1 MKHLLNFLW
10 LMTVVLWLSAQEN
23 FYRSKENP
31 YYWGNRKP
39 NAAYWQQDVHYKI
52 KADINEK
59 TDIISGKMQL
69 TYWNNSPDTLRE
81 VFFHLYENAFQPCS
95 YYDDLQHNNQVKP
108 KYGKYES
115 KCLGTTVDT
124 FKHSGKLKQVE
135 LDNTIMQVKLDEPLL
150 PNASTEFEVVFKTYF
165 DTGSVRRRNKVYK
178 SYGYKHYNG
187 VHWYPIICVY
197 DAKFKWT
204 TDQHLGRE
212 FYANFGTFD
221 VELTFA
227 NNFIVEAT
235 GVLQNRNEALPDSLR
250 KKLDI
255 ANFKDKPLESKPSVI
270 IPYDSTQRKTW
281 KYHAE
286 NVHNFAFTADPTY
299 RIGEA
304 FTKDGV
310 QCIALVQEPHAANW
324 QPVADYTVKVME
336 LFSKD
341 FGQYAYPKM
350 VVADARDGMEYPMLT
365 LCGGL
370 YPSNKSLIAHEVGH
384 NWFYGMIGN
393 NETYRAMLD
402 EGFTQFI
409 TVWALDNIAKD
420 SIEMIQQ
427 KGWKHRFGFSIP
439 ARDTRAYLGYM
450 LDAVRYNDMPLNT
463 HSDMF
468 NGALG
473 QGGGYRHVYSKTAT
487 MLYNLQYV
495 LGDTLFQNAMKHY
508 FNQWKMAHPYPDDF
522 RQSIIDY
529 TKTDLNWF
537 FDQWMET
544 TKTID
549 YKVGKIRRQT
559 TDDRQQ
565 KKESQLS
572 PLEGGVRKQ
581 SAEAGDEKQSLITF
595 KRKGEMQMPLDFTVV
610 LKNGDSLNY
619 HIPNTWF
626 EKPNSPPFQGGAGGD
641 NSLSK
646 GELEGAVL
654 PRWIG
659 WQKLQPTYTATI
671 AVNDKIKDVIIDPS
685 NRLAD
690 INMLNNAKRAKAQ
703 MHWDAQVYHTPD
715 WRKYHIYTRPEL
727 WWNAVDGIKIGWH
740 FNGNYMQYRH
750 KFAFSFWVPTG
761 LAQGNFNNYELTGVA
776 KSDFDKFNY
785 RFDYETGLNKVIK
798 GLTGFYTSGYVEGLE
813 FYRTGFTQKIKK
825 FTVSAYIKLLTRSFH
840 KRTHYVLNDV
850 WGTELNNYSF
860 NIATTHKYNYQKGN
874 GKTTINIRM
883 PFVAADYSYSY
894 VEAEKINY
902 TKFWRFELRS
912 RFYARFGFGDRIPL
926 ESALNITGAN
936 NETLMDY
943 PLLRSKGYVPP
954 DLLYNKYNSS
964 IHFQQG
970 GGLNLRSFAN
980 MYDVL
985 YDFGFG
991 RDYVIVHY
999 QNIAISGASVNLELD
1014 IDGLVKWQPKA
1025 LRDYLHLDVYFLFDA
1040 GISNPVKQIQ
1050 TYKKYDFPTEGYI
1063 VGTRGNWMANGGIG
1077 FAFTIK
1083 KFGALEKIKP
1093 FTIRCDLPWWSTT
1106 NLFNSFRFNSYMDY
1120 RFMFGLYR
1128 SF

>member
-1 MKHLLNFLW
+1 MKKAFLFLLLTANCL
-10 LMTVVLWLSAQEN
+10 LLTAQN
-23 FYRSKENP
+23 NP
-31 YYWGNRKP
+31 LYWQNRKP
-39 NAAYWQQDVHYKI
+39 HAAYWQQDVHYKI
-52 KADINEK
+52 KADVDER

-69 TYWNNSPDTLRE
+69 TYTNNSPDTLRE
-81 VFFHLYENAFQPCS
+81 VFFHLYENAFQPCG
-95 YYDDLQHNNQVKP
+95 YYDDLQRNNTVKP

-124 FKHSGKLKQVE
+124 FKHNGKLQQIE
-135 LDNTIMQVKLDEPLL
+135 LDNTIMRVKLDEPLL
-150 PNASTEFEVVFKTYF
+150 PRASTEFEVVFKTYF
-165 DTGSVRRRNKVYK
+165 DIGTVRRRNKMYK

-212 FYANFGTFD
+212 FYADFGTFD

-227 NNFIVEAT
+227 SNFIVEAT
-235 GVLQNRNEALPDSLR
+235 GVLQNRNEVLPDSLR

-255 ANFKDKPLESKPSVI
+255 ANFKNKLLEEKPSVI
-270 IPYDSTQRKTW
+270 IPYDSLQRKTW
-281 KYHAE
+281 KYHAD

-304 FTKDGV
+304 YTKDGV
-310 QCIALVQEPHAANW
+310 QCIALVQEPHAAQW
-324 QPVADYTVKVME
+324 QQVADYTVKVVE

-420 SIEMIQQ
+420 SIEMIEQ
-427 KGWKHRFGFSIP
+427 KGWKQRFGLP
-439 ARDTRAYLGYM
+439 VAARDTRAYLGYM
-450 LDAVRYNDMPLNT
+450 YDAVKHEDMPLNT

-495 LGDTLFQNAMKHY
+495 LGDSLFQNAMKHY

-522 RQSIIDY
+522 RHSIIDY

-544 TKTID
+544 TKNID
-549 YKVGKIRRQT
+549 YKVACVKKGSG
-559 TDDRQQ
+559 DD
-565 KKESQLS
+565 STN
-572 PLEGGVRKQ
+572 
-581 SAEAGDEKQSLITF
+581 ITL
-595 KRKGEMQMPLDFTVV
+595 KRKGEMQMPLDFDVITKNNDTVH
-610 LKNGDSLNY
+610 Y
-619 HIPNTWF
+619 YIPNTWF
-626 EKPNSPPFQGGAGGD
+626 EKDTEAKTLN
-641 NSLSK
+641 
-646 GELEGAVL
+646 
-654 PRWIG
+654 RWIG
-659 WQKLQPTYTATI
+659 WQKLKPTYTAKI
-671 AVNDKIKDVIIDPS
+671 DVNEKVKDVIIDPTY
-685 NRLAD
+685 RLAD
-690 INMLNNAKRAKAQ
+690 VNMMNNAKKAKAQ
-703 MHWDAQVYHTPD
+703 LHWDAQVNHTPD
-715 WRKYHIYTRPEL
+715 WRRYHIYTRPEL
-727 WWNAVDGIKIGWH
+727 WWNAVDGIKVGWH

-750 KFAFSFWVPTG
+750 KFAFSFWVPTW

-776 KSDFDKFNY
+776 ESDFDKFNY

-798 GLTGFYTSGYVEGLE
+798 GLSGFYSSGYVEGLE

-825 FTVSAYIKLLTRSFH
+825 FTVSAYIKLLTRSFQE
-840 KRTHYVLNDV
+840 RTHYVLNDV

-860 NIATTHKYNYQKGN
+860 NIATTHKYTYQKGN

-894 VEAEKINY
+894 VDAEKINY
-902 TKFWRFELRS
+902 TKLWKLELRT
-912 RFYARFGFGDRIPL
+912 RVYGRVGFDFNSASVYPL
-926 ESALNITGAN
+926 ESMLLLSGAN
-936 NETLMDY
+936 NEQLMDY
-943 PLLRSKGYVPP
+943 ALLRSKGYVPP
-954 DLLYNKYNSS
+954 ATISGNSTVA
-964 IHFQQG
+964 FQQG
-970 GGLNLRSFAN
+970 GGLNLRGYAN
-980 MYDVL
+980 VYNL
-985 YDFGFG
+985 SK
-991 RDYVIVHY
+991 
-999 QNIAISGASVNLELD
+999 SGAAVNVELD
-1014 IDGLVKWQPKA
+1014 FDEIVKIKPKKIS
-1025 LRDYLHLDVYFLFDA
+1025 DYIKFDTYLFLDA
-1040 GISNPVKQIQ
+1040 GINENLGDGALIDLNGNKLNSINRIIA
-1050 TYKKYDFPTEGYI
+1050 DAG
-1063 VGTRGNWMANGGIG
+1063 VGI
-1077 FAFTIK
+1077 AFTIK

-1093 FTIRCDLPWWSTT
+1093 FTL
-1106 NLFNSFRFNSYMDY
+1106 RFDMPFWVSDGTLMNENNIAN
-1120 RFMFGLYR
+1120 RWVFGLYR

>member
-1 MKHLLNFLW
+1 MKRLLLYLLFTANCIL
-10 LMTVVLWLSAQEN
+10 LTAQTN
-23 FYRSKENP
+23 NL
-31 YYWGNRKP
+31 YWQNRKP
-39 NAAYWQQDVHYKI
+39 HAAYWQQDVHYKI

-59 TDIISGKMQL
+59 TDIVSGKMQL
-69 TYWNNSPDTLRE
+69 TYTNNSPDTLRE

-95 YYDDLQHNNQVKP
+95 YYDDLQRNNNVKN

-115 KCLGTTVDT
+115 KCLGTSVDT
-124 FKHSGKLKQVE
+124 FKHNGKLKQIE
-135 LDNTIMQVKLDEPLL
+135 LDNTIMRVKLDEPLL

-165 DTGSVRRRNKVYK
+165 DIGTVRRRNKMYK

-212 FYANFGTFD
+212 FYADFGTFD

-227 NNFIVEAT
+227 SNFIVEAT

-255 ANFKDKPLESKPSVI
+255 SNFKDKPLEEKPSVI

-304 FTKDGV
+304 YTKDGV
-310 QCIALVQEPHAANW
+310 QCIALVQEPHAAQW
-324 QPVADYTVKVME
+324 QPVADYTVKVVE
-336 LFSKD
+336 LFSRD

-393 NETYRAMLD
+393 NETYRAMMD

-420 SIEMIQQ
+420 SIEMIKQ
-427 KGWKHRFGFSIP
+427 KGWKQHFGLTVP

-450 LDAVRYNDMPLNT
+450 MDAVKYSDMPLNT

-495 LGDTLFQNAMKHY
+495 LVDSLFQNAMKHY

-522 RQSIIDY
+522 RSSIIDY

-544 TKTID
+544 TKTVD
-549 YKVGKIRRQT
+549 YKVGKIKRQKENELANESISKLANEKT
-559 TDDRQQ
+559 TQ
-565 KKESQLS
+565 
-572 PLEGGVRKQ
+572 
-581 SAEAGDEKQSLITF
+581 INF
-595 KRKGEMQMPLDFTVV
+595 KRKGEMQMPLDFDVV
-610 LKNGDSLNY
+610 TKNNDTLHY
-619 HIPNTWF
+619 YIPNNWF
-626 EKPNSPPFQGGAGGD
+626 EKKTEA
-641 NSLSK
+641 K
-646 GELEGAVL
+646 VL

-659 WQKLQPTYTATI
+659 WQKLKPTYTATI
-671 AVNDKIKDVIIDPS
+671 STDEKIKDIIIDPT

-690 INMLNNAKRAKAQ
+690 INMMNNAKKAKVQ
-703 MHWDAQVYHTPD
+703 LHWDAQVNHTPD

-727 WWNAVDGIKIGWH
+727 WWNAVDGLKLGWH

-798 GLTGFYTSGYVEGLE
+798 GLSGFYTSGYVEGLE
-813 FYRTGFTQKIKK
+813 FYRTGFTQKIKNV
-825 FTVSAYIKLLTRSFH
+825 TISAYIKLLTRSFH
-840 KRTHYVLNDV
+840 ERTHYVLNDV
-850 WGTELNNYSF
+850 WGAELNNYSF
-860 NIATTHKYNYQKGN
+860 NINTTHKYNYQKGN
-874 GKTTINIRM
+874 GKTNINIRM

-902 TKFWRFELRS
+902 TKLWKLELRT
-912 RFYARFGFGDRIPL
+912 RIYGRMGFDFNNAEVYPS
-926 ESALNITGAN
+926 ESMLLLSGAN
-936 NETLMDY
+936 NEQLMDY
-943 PLLRSKGYVPP
+943 ALLRSKGYVPP
-954 DLLYNKYNSS
+954 ATTNGSS
-964 IHFQQG
+964 TVAFQQG
-970 GGLNLRSFAN
+970 GGLNLRGYAN
-980 MYDVL
+980 L
-985 YDFGFG
+985 Y
-991 RDYVIVHY
+991 
-999 QNIAISGASVNLELD
+999 NLSKSGAAINVELD
-1014 IDGLVKWQPKA
+1014 FDEIVKIKPKK
-1025 LRDYLHLDVYFLFDA
+1025 LSNYIKFDTYLFFDCGMNENLGNGVILFWGNDKIFTTSRFLADA
-1040 GISNPVKQIQ
+1040 G
-1050 TYKKYDFPTEGYI
+1050 
-1063 VGTRGNWMANGGIG
+1063 VGI
-1077 FAFTIK
+1077 AFTIK

-1093 FTIRCDLPWWSTT
+1093 FTL
-1106 NLFNSFRFNSYMDY
+1106 RFDMPFWVSNGSLINENNIAAN
-1120 RFMFGLYR
+1120 RWVFGLYR